1 MVLHLIYKT
10 THSFSV
16 IQRKTSLQRKCVEM
30 KRLLLKDKSQK
41 ICITDIAAF
50 INEDRDCVKEQLEFM
65 YKAKMIDFAGDGRY
79 FILSDKKKVDK
90 TTSKK
95 SDTTDVKAELKKYK
109 KILDEGLIDQ
119 SDFTANKKLLNF
131 ISMD

>member
-1 MVLHLIYKT
+1 
-10 THSFSV
+10 
-16 IQRKTSLQRKCVEM
+16 M

-95 SDTTDVKAELKKYK
+95 IRYNRCESRAQKV
-109 KILDEGLIDQ
+109 
-119 SDFTANKKLLNF
+119 
-131 ISMD
+131 

>member
-1 MVLHLIYKT
+1 
-10 THSFSV
+10 
-16 IQRKTSLQRKCVEM
+16 M